1 MKINESFL
9 SDLTGKI
16 TSFWKVAT
24 MTTPTLK
31 QKNKQF
37 FILYEDVVKEYE
49 KIFEELLS
57 QEDVIKNYG
66 THLPSPEEM
75 ALDMMRANINTIENR
90 IKRNKRKNVGDLK

>member
-24 MTTPTLK
+24 STTPLLR

-37 FILYEDVVKEYE
+37 FMLYDEMVKEYE

-57 QEDVIKNYG
+57 QEDVVKNYG
-66 THLPSPEEM
+66 RDIPSPEEM
-75 ALDMMRANINTIENR
+75 ALTLLKGNINTLENR
-90 IKRNKRKNVGDLK
+90 IKRNKRKNVGELK